1 MISTEQRWEFIKERF
16 KKKKRKHAFDQVTFK
31 KKRKKKN
38 TLSTMKKVRFK
49 TKKRKKIRSRPLY

>member
-31 KKRKKKN
+31 KKRKKKKHAVN
-38 TLSTMKKVRFK
+38 HEKS
-49 TKKRKKIRSRPLY
+49 